1 MLNQGHNNLDNPI
14 TQKAEKN
21 FFFALNKW
29 VMVMRKVLKWQSRDT
44 HWDKPT
50 HKEGTHNIMTM
61 IFQLVHDIQ
70 VFDIL
75 HEEFPRVAL
84 ST

>member
-1 MLNQGHNNLDNPI
+1 
-14 TQKAEKN
+14 
-21 FFFALNKW
+21 
-29 VMVMRKVLKWQSRDT
+29 MVMRKVLKWQSRDT

-50 HKEGTHNIMTM
+50 HKEGTHNIMMM